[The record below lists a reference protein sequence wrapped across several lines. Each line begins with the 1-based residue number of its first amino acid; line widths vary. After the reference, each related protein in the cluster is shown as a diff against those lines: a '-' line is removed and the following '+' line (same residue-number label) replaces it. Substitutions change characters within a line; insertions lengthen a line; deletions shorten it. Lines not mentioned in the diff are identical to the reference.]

1 MQAPAPDL
9 IDGLSTAF
17 IEGGRA
23 LQLRIQ
29 PLAQNL
35 MGGLLM
41 LQMSW
46 FGIQALLESLVGD
59 HLGDVLARLLRL
71 ILLFGLVSWLLVAYD
86 DVFYTAIYGG
96 CTALI
101 QALAGDQG
109 ESQSFA
115 TVWQVFID
123 LIMVGWH
130 TMVDMPSHFL
140 SGGNPGIWSFW
151 STLLILG
158 TNLLLLIAILGTFV
172 VCLVFVAT
180 VHVMGAAL
188 AGLALSLGPFFIPW
202 LLWNPTRNLF
212 ESWLRFL
219 LTACFYRVIA
229 VTLMILAKP
238 IFTSM
243 QNMLTAGTDLAQS
256 TNPLDTLMSMVG
268 LLIVSSITAGMMV
281 RVPQL
286 ASAMIGHAKID
297 IGLMNKVA
305 SGVHQAKE
313 YVSPKKGRR
322 NWVREEY

>member
-101 QALAGDQG
+101 QA
-109 ESQSFA
+109 
-115 TVWQVFID
+115 
-123 LIMVGWH
+123 
-130 TMVDMPSHFL
+130 
-140 SGGNPGIWSFW
+140 
-151 STLLILG
+151 
-158 TNLLLLIAILGTFV
+158 
-172 VCLVFVAT
+172 
-180 VHVMGAAL
+180 
-188 AGLALSLGPFFIPW
+188 
-202 LLWNPTRNLF
+202 
-212 ESWLRFL
+212 
-219 LTACFYRVIA
+219 
-229 VTLMILAKP
+229 
-238 IFTSM
+238 
-243 QNMLTAGTDLAQS
+243 
-256 TNPLDTLMSMVG
+256 
-268 LLIVSSITAGMMV
+268 
-281 RVPQL
+281 
-286 ASAMIGHAKID
+286 
-297 IGLMNKVA
+297 
-305 SGVHQAKE
+305 
-313 YVSPKKGRR
+313 
-322 NWVREEY
+322 